1 MMLMILTEFKT
12 YFEFQ
17 SRFNEYLRN
26 ESEEKQNILGMLI
39 GSEY

>member
-1 MMLMILTEFKT
+1 MMLMILNEFKT

-17 SRFNEYLRN
+17 NRFNEYLRN
-26 ESEEKQNILGMLI
+26 ESEEKQNILGILI